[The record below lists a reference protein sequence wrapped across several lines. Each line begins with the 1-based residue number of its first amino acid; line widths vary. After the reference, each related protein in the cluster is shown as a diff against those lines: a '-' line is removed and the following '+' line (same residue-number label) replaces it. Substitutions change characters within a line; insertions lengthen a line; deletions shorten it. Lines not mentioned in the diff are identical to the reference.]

1 MAGKGWKKT
10 ANMEELADQWI
21 GLRETL
27 QDRSIYLMIIM
38 GNSMV
43 FGLVN
48 RAIMVTDMDST
59 IWMIEVTSI
68 SKTLVIYTCFL
79 IAKVT
84 PNWFV

>member
-1 MAGKGWKKT
+1 MESDGGWNGMAGKGWKKKT

-43 FGLVN
+43 SGF
-48 RAIMVTDMDST
+48 D
-59 IWMIEVTSI
+59 
-68 SKTLVIYTCFL
+68 F
-79 IAKVT
+79 
-84 PNWFV
+84 P